1 MKNFFEEL
9 QIPSDSQK
17 VHLLQTFVQKVYTES
32 LKYNLTGWK
41 TLEEIWRK
49 GVLSSVYWNTICSI
63 FLSGKAVDIG
73 TGAGFPGIPL
83 KILYPELEMTCVE
96 SIKKKSHFIREV
108 SKMLEL
114 KNFQVI
120 TERAEKLAHL
130 PEFREK
136 FDYAFT
142 RALGSLRVLHELS
155 LPFLRIGGSAF
166 HLKGITV
173 FEEVL
178 DSYKSIEI
186 LGGRYVLLYSYR
198 IPGSAEREVLVQAR
212 KENPTPEKY
221 PRRPGVPF
229 KTPLQN

>member
-1 MKNFFEEL
+1 MKNFFKEF
-9 QIPSDSQK
+9 QIPPDSQK

-41 TLEEIWRK
+41 TVEEIWRK
-49 GVLSSVYWNTICSI
+49 GVLSSVYWNTICPI

-108 SKMLEL
+108 AKMLEL

-120 TERAEKLAHL
+120 TERAEKVAHL

-136 FDYAFT
+136 FDFAFT

-186 LGGRYVLLYSYR
+186 LGGRYALLYSYR
-198 IPGSAEREVLVQAR
+198 IPGSAEREVLVQVL

-229 KTPLQN
+229 KTPL